1 MSGGLLIVGGGAA
14 GVAAAFKAREL
25 YPTLPIT
32 LITGEH
38 PTPYARPSLMY
49 LMMGQLRLTDLALA
63 PEERWQEANIT
74 RVWGW
79 VRSLE
84 SQCAHVETSEG
95 LREFPF
101 ERLILATG
109 AQPRPLPCEGAILK
123 GVAYFGGLAD
133 LATLSELTPTTKRA
147 LVVGGGLIG
156 AEVAEALL
164 TRGVSVRLIV
174 RETRYAPHLLNAH
187 ESALVGEELRA
198 MGTELSLG
206 VSLDQIEGEG
216 RVSSAT
222 LITQE
227 GERENVS
234 CELVVGAI
242 GAEPNLYLAS
252 QLTLRV
258 VKPEEARAQ
267 GRPTGIWV
275 DKRFQTSLEGVFAVG
290 DCASALAHTASK
302 SPTGHTGN
310 SEAWPRGWVSAQ
322 QQGERAAY
330 EAVSGLL
337 TPSLPPLDSP
347 SIPLLLPQAARYGRL
362 THKSLGD
369 VHAPTQHTWRAPRT
383 LWRRTRL
390 LTLYE
395 REGCLVGVSALEAPL
410 DVSVWRPLLLEGVSL
425 EEAVREAQKCGALK
439 SLKQNS

>member
-1 MSGGLLIVGGGAA
+1 MSGGLLIIGGGAA

-25 YPTLPIT
+25 HPSLPIT
-32 LITGEH
+32 LVTGEH

-49 LMMGQLRLTDLALA
+49 LMMGQLRLADLALR
-63 PEERWQEANIT
+63 PEERWREANIT

-79 VRSLE
+79 VRALE
-84 SQCAHVETSEG
+84 PQLAHVETSEG
-95 LREFPF
+95 LRALPF
-101 ERLILATG
+101 ERLILAMG
-109 AQPRPLPCEGAILK
+109 AQPRALPCEGATLK

-133 LATLSELTPTTKRA
+133 LAALSALTPTTTRA

-156 AEVAEALL
+156 AELAEALL

-174 RETRYAPHLLNAH
+174 REARYAPHLLNAH
-187 ESALVGEELRA
+187 ESALVEEELRV
-198 MGTELSLG
+198 MGAELSLG
-206 VSLDQIEGEG
+206 VSLDKIEGEA

-242 GAEPNLYLAS
+242 GAEPNLHLAS
-252 QLTLRV
+252 QLSLRV
-258 VKPEEARAQ
+258 VTPEEASDQ
-267 GRPTGIWV
+267 GRPTGVWV
-275 DKRFQTSLEGVFAVG
+275 DERFQTSLEGVFAVG
-290 DCASALAHTASK
+290 DCASSLAQTASNN
-302 SPTGHTGN
+302 PTGHTGN

-369 VHAPTQHTWRAPRT
+369 VRAPTQHTWRAPRT
-383 LWRRTRL
+383 LWRRARL
-390 LTLYE
+390 LSLYE
-395 REGCLVGVSALEAPL
+395 REGRLVGVSALEAPL
-410 DVSVWRPLLLEGVSL
+410 DVSVWRPLLLVGVGL
-425 EEAVREAQKCGALK
+425 KEAEREAQKRGALK
-439 SLKQNS
+439 GLKQVS